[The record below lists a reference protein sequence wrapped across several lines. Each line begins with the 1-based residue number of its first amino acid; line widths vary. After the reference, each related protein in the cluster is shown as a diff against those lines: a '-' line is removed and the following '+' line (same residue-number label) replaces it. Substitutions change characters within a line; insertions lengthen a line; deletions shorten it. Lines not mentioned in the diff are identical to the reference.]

1 MTVLTKKMTYAEYRA
16 LEFDDADN
24 FQYELLNGELVKKAS
39 PTVQHQ
45 RISIRLIRALLKH
58 LEQNPLMGEIFHAP
72 LDVVLDDFNA
82 PQPDILFIRKE
93 NLAIID
99 EAEQIVRGVPDLLV
113 EILSPGS
120 IKRDRIEKMELYER
134 FGVPEFWLI
143 DPNNR
148 SVEVYHLEEAKY
160 RIFAF
165 SAESGAVQSAVL
177 AGLIVDLSQLFEA

>member
-45 RISIRLIRALLKH
+45 RISRRLIKAFEKH
-58 LEQNPLMGEIFHAP
+58 LDEQPGGELFFAP

-93 NLAIID
+93 NLTIID

-165 SAESGAVQSAVL
+165 AAESGAVQSAVL
-177 AGLIVDLSQLFEA
+177 AGLIVDLAQLFEA